1 MLTILL
7 LVLECLRELFLVV
20 VVGGFVAIAS
30 AGIVVYI
37 LSKLLGVDRLRELAE
52 LEERLDL
59 LLAEEYMHEVED
71 DYFDDDELYRSY
83 LEDDGKILYDEEDT
97 QEYEL
102 YRSYLEDD
110 DYIVTEDGE
119 RILYDE
125 DTQE

>member
-30 AGIVVYI
+30 AGVVVYI
-37 LSKLLGVDRLRELAE
+37 LSKLLGVDRMKELMD
-52 LEERLDL
+52 LEDKIDL
-59 LLAEEYMHEVED
+59 LLAKEHMN
-71 DYFDDDELYRSY
+71 ELK
-83 LEDDGKILYDEEDT
+83 E
-97 QEYEL
+97 
-102 YRSYLEDD
+102 D

>member
-1 MLTILL
+1 MVSILL
-7 LVLECLRELFLVV
+7 LALECLRELFLVV

-59 LLAEEYMHEVED
+59 LLAKEYVNQLDED
-71 DYFDDDELYRSY
+71 DYIYA
-83 LEDDGKILYDEEDT
+83 
-97 QEYEL
+97 
-102 YRSYLEDD
+102 
-110 DYIVTEDGE
+110 EDGE
-119 RILYDE
+119 AILYDE

>member
-1 MLTILL
+1 MLSILVL
-7 LVLECLRELFLVV
+7 LLECLRELFLVV

-37 LSKLLGVDRLRELAE
+37 LSKLLGFDRMKELMD
-52 LEERLDL
+52 LEDKIDL
-59 LLAEEYMHEVED
+59 LLAKEHMN
-71 DYFDDDELYRSY
+71 EL
-83 LEDDGKILYDEEDT
+83 K
-97 QEYEL
+97 
-102 YRSYLEDD
+102 EDD

>member
-1 MLTILL
+1 MLSILVL
-7 LVLECLRELFLVV
+7 LLECLRELFLVV

-59 LLAEEYMHEVED
+59 LLAEEHMHEVED
-71 DYFDDDELYRSY
+71 D
-83 LEDDGKILYDEEDT
+83 GKIIYNEEDT
-97 QEYEL
+97 QEYEI

>member
-1 MLTILL
+1 MVSILL

-37 LSKLLGVDRLRELAE
+37 LSKLLGVDHLRELAE

-59 LLAEEYMHEVED
+59 LLAEEYTHEVE
-71 DYFDDDELYRSY
+71 
-83 LEDDGKILYDEEDT
+83 
-97 QEYEL
+97 
-102 YRSYLEDD
+102 D

>member
-7 LVLECLRELFLVV
+7 LVLECLKALFLVV

-37 LSKLLGVDRLRELAE
+37 LSKLLGVDHMKELMD

-59 LLAEEYMHEVED
+59 LLAKEYMVES
-71 DYFDDDELYRSY
+71 E
-83 LEDDGKILYDEEDT
+83 
-97 QEYEL
+97 
-102 YRSYLEDD
+102 D

-119 RILYDE
+119 KILYDE

>member
-7 LVLECLRELFLVV
+7 LVLECLKALFLVV

-37 LSKLLGVDRLRELAE
+37 LSKLLGVDHLRELAE

-59 LLAEEYMHEVED
+59 LLAEEYTHEVE
-71 DYFDDDELYRSY
+71 
-83 LEDDGKILYDEEDT
+83 
-97 QEYEL
+97 
-102 YRSYLEDD
+102 D

-119 RILYDE
+119 KILYDE

>member
-1 MLTILL
+1 MVSILL
-7 LVLECLRELFLVV
+7 LVLECLKELFLVV

-59 LLAEEYMHEVED
+59 LLAEEYMHEV
-71 DYFDDDELYRSY
+71 
-83 LEDDGKILYDEEDT
+83 
-97 QEYEL
+97 
-102 YRSYLEDD
+102 DD

>member
-7 LVLECLRELFLVV
+7 LVLECLKELFLVV

-37 LSKLLGVDRLRELAE
+37 LSKLLGFDRMKELMD
-52 LEERLDL
+52 LEDKIDL
-59 LLAEEYMHEVED
+59 LLAEEHMHEVED
-71 DYFDDDELYRSY
+71 DYFDDD
-83 LEDDGKILYDEEDT
+83 
-97 QEYEL
+97 EL

>member
-1 MLTILL
+1 M
-7 LVLECLRELFLVV
+7 LFLVV

-37 LSKLLGVDRLRELAE
+37 LSKLLGVDQLRELAE

-59 LLAEEYMHEVED
+59 LLAEEHIHEVE
-71 DYFDDDELYRSY
+71 
-83 LEDDGKILYDEEDT
+83 
-97 QEYEL
+97 
-102 YRSYLEDD
+102 D

>member
-7 LVLECLRELFLVV
+7 LVLECLKELFLVV

-37 LSKLLGVDRLRELAE
+37 LTKLLGTDRMRELMD
-52 LEERLDL
+52 LEDKIDL
-59 LLAEEYMHEVED
+59 LLAKEYMAE
-71 DYFDDDELYRSY
+71 S
-83 LEDDGKILYDEEDT
+83 EE
-97 QEYEL
+97 
-102 YRSYLEDD
+102 

>member
-1 MLTILL
+1 MVSILVL
-7 LVLECLRELFLVV
+7 LLECLRELFLVV

-37 LSKLLGVDRLRELAE
+37 LSKLLGVDHMKELMD

-59 LLAEEYMHEVED
+59 LLAEEHMHEVED

-83 LEDDGKILYDEEDT
+83 LEDD
-97 QEYEL
+97 
-102 YRSYLEDD
+102 
-110 DYIVTEDGE
+110 DYILTEDGE
-119 RILYDE
+119 KILYDE

>member
-37 LSKLLGVDRLRELAE
+37 LSKLLGVDHLRELAE

-59 LLAEEYMHEVED
+59 LLAEEHVHEVE
-71 DYFDDDELYRSY
+71 
-83 LEDDGKILYDEEDT
+83 
-97 QEYEL
+97 
-102 YRSYLEDD
+102 D

>member
-1 MLTILL
+1 MLSILVL
-7 LVLECLRELFLVV
+7 LLECLRELFLVV

-37 LSKLLGVDRLRELAE
+37 LSKLLGVDRLLELAE

-59 LLAEEYMHEVED
+59 LLAKEYMAE
-71 DYFDDDELYRSY
+71 S
-83 LEDDGKILYDEEDT
+83 EE
-97 QEYEL
+97 
-102 YRSYLEDD
+102 

-119 RILYDE
+119 KILYDE

>member
-7 LVLECLRELFLVV
+7 LVLECLRVLFLVV

-37 LSKLLGVDRLRELAE
+37 LSKLLGVDQLRELAE

-59 LLAEEYMHEVED
+59 LLAEEHVHEVE
-71 DYFDDDELYRSY
+71 
-83 LEDDGKILYDEEDT
+83 
-97 QEYEL
+97 
-102 YRSYLEDD
+102 D

>member
-1 MLTILL
+1 MLSILVL
-7 LVLECLRELFLVV
+7 LLECLRELFLVV

-71 DYFDDDELYRSY
+71 DY
-83 LEDDGKILYDEEDT
+83 
-97 QEYEL
+97 
-102 YRSYLEDD
+102 
-110 DYIVTEDGE
+110 IVTEDGE

>member
-7 LVLECLRELFLVV
+7 LVLECLRALFLVV
-20 VVGGFVAIAS
+20 VVGGFVAIVS

-59 LLAEEYMHEVED
+59 LLAEEHVHEVED
-71 DYFDDDELYRSY
+71 DYFD
-83 LEDDGKILYDEEDT
+83 
-97 QEYEL
+97 
-102 YRSYLEDD
+102 DD

-119 RILYDE
+119 RILNDE

>member
-7 LVLECLRELFLVV
+7 FVLECLRELFLVV

-30 AGIVVYI
+30 AGLVVYI
-37 LSKLLGVDRLRELAE
+37 LAKLLGVDRLRELAE

-59 LLAEEYMHEVED
+59 LLAEEHMHEVED
-71 DYFDDDELYRSY
+71 DYFDDDDYILT
-83 LEDDGKILYDEEDT
+83 EDGGKILYDEEDT

-110 DYIVTEDGE
+110 DYILTEDGE
-119 RILYDE
+119 KILYDE

>member
-1 MLTILL
+1 MLSILV

-37 LSKLLGVDRLRELAE
+37 LSKLLGVDRLLELAE

-59 LLAEEYMHEVED
+59 LLAKEYMAE
-71 DYFDDDELYRSY
+71 S
-83 LEDDGKILYDEEDT
+83 EE
-97 QEYEL
+97 
-102 YRSYLEDD
+102 